1 MKKKTLVVLLL
12 VILTASLFAFYKYAD
27 SKGMYGETVKVINA
41 QGELPFKGK
50 TPKIAIIDTGV
61 DSNNRFLKD
70 ANLEQFFLN
79 KNSKVSQQYHGTMVT
94 GILISNGDGY
104 TDPGGLIPKGEIIS
118 IQSGTDMGM
127 TSNDLAKAIDLSV
140 EKGARIVNISSGTT
154 KNNDLLKK
162 SVKDALSKGVI
173 IIAANGNDSTNS
185 VYYPA
190 AYQGVIS
197 VGAINKEK
205 KLINASDI
213 GKVDIFA
220 PGDDIL
226 TTRVDQKS
234 QKGMFGGNSAAAPI
248 VTSVVAYLLSNYSQ
262 VTSENIKSILVNN
275 SEVIKQQKQ
284 DVKIINVKK
293 IINNLPEKD

>member
-1 MKKKTLVVLLL
+1 
-12 VILTASLFAFYKYAD
+12 
-27 SKGMYGETVKVINA
+27 
-41 QGELPFKGK
+41 
-50 TPKIAIIDTGV
+50 
-61 DSNNRFLKD
+61 
-70 ANLEQFFLN
+70 
-79 KNSKVSQQYHGTMVT
+79 
-94 GILISNGDGY
+94 
-104 TDPGGLIPKGEIIS
+104 
-118 IQSGTDMGM
+118 
-127 TSNDLAKAIDLSV
+127 IDLSV

-220 PGDDIL
+220 PGD
-226 TTRVDQKS
+226 
-234 QKGMFGGNSAAAPI
+234 
-248 VTSVVAYLLSNYSQ
+248 
-262 VTSENIKSILVNN
+262 E
-275 SEVIKQQKQ
+275 
-284 DVKIINVKK
+284 
-293 IINNLPEKD
+293 